1 MAYTI
6 ENNYTGN
13 GTTRLYSF
21 TFPYLEDTDV
31 KVSLNQVD
39 TTNFEFA
46 NATQINFTADG
57 SGATATQEASGA
69 PKTSVQI
76 RVYRDTNI
84 DNLQGEFFSGSA
96 IRAQDLN
103 NDFNQ
108 TLYVSQETQSLVQG
122 LWTDTTETISSSETW
137 LDSDVHIATCAA
149 IEDKINALMSGGVFS
164 AADPSKL
171 PLTGGVLTGDV
182 ELDNQQELR
191 FREAD
196 AGGDHYF
203 ALRAAAA
210 MAASKTFTLPDST
223 PTVSGHALKSDTSG
237 VMSWG
242 TAGGAVG
249 PGTDQIFWENDQTCS
264 DDYTITNNK
273 NAGSFGPITV
283 ASGKTV
289 TVGAGEVWTVV

>member
-1 MAYTI
+1 MW
-6 ENNYTGN
+6 N
-13 GTTRLYSF
+13 
-21 TFPYLEDTDV
+21 D
-31 KVSLNQVD
+31 
-39 TTNFEFA
+39 
-46 NATQINFTADG
+46 NA
-57 SGATATQEASGA
+57 
-69 PKTSVQI
+69 
-76 RVYRDTNI
+76 
-84 DNLQGEFFSGSA
+84 
-96 IRAQDLN
+96 
-103 NDFNQ
+103 
-108 TLYVSQETQSLVQG
+108 
-122 LWTDTTETISSSETW
+122 ETITSSETW

-149 IEDKINALMSGGVFS
+149 IEDKINLITSGGVFS
-164 AADPSKL
+164 AADPTKL

-273 NAGSFGPITV
+273 NAGSFGPIAV
-283 ASGKTV
+283 ATGKTV